1 MIDLGIYLTNFG
13 TANMQLKIKLID

>member
-1 MIDLGIYLTNFG
+1 MIDLEIYLTNFG